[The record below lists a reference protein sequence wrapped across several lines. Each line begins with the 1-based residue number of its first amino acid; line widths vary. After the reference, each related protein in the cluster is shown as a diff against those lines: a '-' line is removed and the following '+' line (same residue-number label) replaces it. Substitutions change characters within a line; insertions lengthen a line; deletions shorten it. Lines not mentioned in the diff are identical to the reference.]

1 MMNSKSFKLNIVYLK
16 RWLMKRII
24 LIAFLC
30 GMTLTAAAQNR
41 PAEQRPPSTA
51 PVDDVAA
58 GKSAEEL
65 RRTSFEMVWRTVKE
79 KHFDPKFGGV
89 DWDKVRERYAP
100 RLSEVKSDRELYVLL
115 QQMLDELKQSHF
127 RIIPPEA
134 MINESNNNLI
144 TGGIGVDLQI
154 IEGRAVI
161 TRVEPDSPAARAGL
175 KSGFLITQ
183 IDDKSTEQVG
193 GQIRERMAMRK
204 ESAAMADFMLV
215 RMLNSYI
222 KGKSGTSVSLKYLDE
237 RDQARAVTV
246 ERERLNGELSQ
257 PFGNFPAQYTEFE
270 AKRLAGGVGYI
281 RFNIWVTNQ
290 MVKLRAA
297 VREMSNAPGLIIDL
311 RGNPGGFGGMAPGLA
326 GLLETRHI
334 SLGSMHM
341 RTSKLN
347 FGAIPQPNAYTGPVA
362 ILIDFG
368 SASTSEV
375 FAAGMQENERAVVVG
390 ERSIGAALPSYFEK
404 LPTGARFQYAIADFK
419 TPKGVLIEGRGVIP
433 DVEIK
438 HTRSALLD
446 GRDAPLEAA
455 VERLRRRA
463 RIAPAAQ
470 PQTSAPD
477 FKVAEN
483 LEFRSA
489 RIISEG
495 VRLHAEIFSLK
506 SQAGKPLPTIIMAH
520 GWGGTAANFR
530 RDAMELANA
539 GYLVVTFDYRG
550 WGQSDGRIILNG
562 PPEKKAGRRFSA
574 QVEELREYVD
584 PIEQTTD
591 WFNVINWAMGEPM
604 VDKSRI
610 GLRGSSYSGG
620 HVFYVAA
627 RDPRVKAIVSQ
638 VGAFDSRWVGADPK
652 EASITYDE
660 ATKRARGEMGY
671 PEPRAR
677 VIGNLN
683 GAPIRDKML
692 HYAPVEEAAK
702 IKGCAA
708 LFIVAENEELFDN
721 KDHAKLAYDRMPVAD
736 KKYVSIPKI
745 KHYGIYFEERNQA
758 IKLAVEWF
766 DQYLK
771 K

>member
-1 MMNSKSFKLNIVYLK
+1 
-16 RWLMKRII
+16 MKRII
-24 LIAFLC
+24 LITFLC
-30 GMTLTAAAQNR
+30 VMTLTAVAQNR
-41 PAEQRPPSTA
+41 PAGQSSASTISPA
-51 PVDDVAA
+51 DDVAA
-58 GKSAEEL
+58 GKSADEL
-65 RRTSFEMVWRTVKE
+65 RRASFEKVWLTVNE

-89 DWDKVRERYAP
+89 DWNKVRERYAP
-100 RLSEVKSDRELYVLL
+100 RLSEVKTDGELYRLL

-134 MINESNNNLI
+134 KLNESNNNSI
-144 TGGIGVDLQI
+144 AGGIGVDFQI

-161 TRVEPDSPAARAGL
+161 TRVDPDSPAARAGL
-175 KSGFLITQ
+175 RPGFLITQ

-204 ESAAMADFMLV
+204 ESTAMADFTIV
-215 RMLNSYI
+215 RTLHSYI
-222 KGKSGTSVSLKYLDE
+222 KGKPGTDVGLKYLDE
-237 RDQARAVTV
+237 HDQARAVTV
-246 ERERLNGELSQ
+246 KRERLGGELSQ

-270 AKRLAGGVGYI
+270 IKRLAGGVGYI

-290 MVKLRAA
+290 MQKLRTA
-297 VREMSNAPGLIIDL
+297 VKEMHNAPGLIIDL
-311 RGNPGGFGGMAPGLA
+311 RGNPGGFGGMASGLA
-326 GLLETRHI
+326 GLLETRHV
-334 SLGSMHM
+334 SLGTMHL
-341 RTSKLN
+341 RTSQLK

-375 FAAGMQENERAVVVG
+375 FAAGMQENERATVVG

-404 LPTGARFQYAIADFK
+404 LPTGALFQYAIADFK

-438 HTRSALLD
+438 QARSALLD

-455 VERLRRRA
+455 IEQLRRRA
-463 RIAPAAQ
+463 RVEPAAQ
-470 PQTSAPD
+470 QQTSAPN
-477 FKVAEN
+477 FKVSEN
-483 LEFRSA
+483 LEFRTA
-489 RIISEG
+489 NIVSEG
-495 VRLHAEIFSLK
+495 VRLHAELFSLK
-506 SQAGKPLPTIIMAH
+506 SQTGRPLPTIIMAH
-520 GWGGTAANFR
+520 GWGGTASNFR

-550 WGQSDGRIILNG
+550 WGQSDGRIILHS
-562 PPEKKAGRRFSA
+562 PPEKKDGRRFSA

-638 VGAFDSRWVGADPK
+638 VGAFDSRWVVNDPK
-652 EASITYDE
+652 EARVTYDE
-660 ATKRARGEMGY
+660 ATKRARGEIGY

-677 VIGNLN
+677 VIGNLT
-683 GAPIRDKML
+683 GAPIRDKLL

-702 IKGCAA
+702 LKGCAA
-708 LFIVAENEELFDN
+708 LFVVAENEELFDN
-721 KDHAKLAYDRMPVAD
+721 KDHAKLAYDRMPGAD

-758 IKLAVEWF
+758 IKLAIEWF
-766 DQYLK
+766 NQYLK
-771 K
+771 E